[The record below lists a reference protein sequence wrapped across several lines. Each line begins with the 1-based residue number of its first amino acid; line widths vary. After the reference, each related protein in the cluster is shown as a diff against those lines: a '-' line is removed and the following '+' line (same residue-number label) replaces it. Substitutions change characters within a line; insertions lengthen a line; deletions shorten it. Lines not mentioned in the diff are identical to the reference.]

1 MCGDRSVT
9 TFPRRA
15 KRTCNG
21 PRVYHGSIDTRRGS
35 NAASDSGRLLIG
47 RNVVYE
53 PPTAGSHEKRQ
64 KKSVFPRVAD
74 RRRRQSSITNP
85 RSTRKKS
92 SAGPEENTTRAARFS
107 LLRRT
112 AARGSSDRQSW
123 TWVSCGA
130 RCRRRRAKSPPRP
143 RRLPRGPTPRSRR
156 RARWRQSPRRGW
168 RCRLSS
174 PSCRA
179 TPASRSRSSGP
190 EPSRK
195 PSAPSGSS
203 C

>member
-1 MCGDRSVT
+1 MT

-35 NAASDSGRLLIG
+35 NAASDSGRTVDWSK
-47 RNVVYE
+47 RRVR
-53 PPTAGSHEKRQ
+53 TANGQAVTKKDK
-64 KKSVFPRVAD
+64 KKSVFSRVAD
-74 RRRRQSSITNP
+74 RRQSSITNP
-85 RSTRKKS
+85 RASRKKS

-156 RARWRQSPRRGW
+156 RARRSQSPRRGW